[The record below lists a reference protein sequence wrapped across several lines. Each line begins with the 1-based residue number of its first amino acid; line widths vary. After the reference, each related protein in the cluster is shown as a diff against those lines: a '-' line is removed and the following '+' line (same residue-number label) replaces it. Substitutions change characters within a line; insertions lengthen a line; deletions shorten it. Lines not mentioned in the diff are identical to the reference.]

1 MDNGYLKHYGVL
13 GMKWGVR
20 RTPTQ
25 LGHKTKEQKLS
36 EKKKK
41 VDSKNRGTLTVDQL
55 KKKIERLQM
64 EKQLR
69 ELTESELNPGRKA
82 VKSASSQIGTKVA
95 TTAISGALL
104 YGIKAAVTK
113 QFDTREFGN
122 AVFNGGPK
130 KK

>member
-1 MDNGYLKHYGVL
+1 MYDNYLKHYGVL

-25 LGHKTKEQKLS
+25 LGHKTKEQKTS
-36 EKKKK
+36 EKKKRL
-41 VDSKNRGTLTVDQL
+41 DSKNRGTLTTQQL

-82 VKSASSQIGTKVA
+82 VKSALTQIGTKVA

-104 YGIKAAVTK
+104 YGVKAAVTK
-113 QFDTREFGN
+113 QFDARELGN
-122 AVFNGGPK
+122 AIFNGGPK

>member
-1 MDNGYLKHYGVL
+1 MDNNYLKHYGVL

-25 LGHKTKEQKLS
+25 LGRKTKEQKLS

-41 VDSKNRGTLTVDQL
+41 IDSKNRGTLTVAQL

-82 VKSASSQIGTKVA
+82 VKSALTQIGTKVA

-104 YGIKAAVTK
+104 YGVKAAVTK
-113 QFDTREFGN
+113 QFDARELGN
-122 AVFNGGPK
+122 AIFNGGPK